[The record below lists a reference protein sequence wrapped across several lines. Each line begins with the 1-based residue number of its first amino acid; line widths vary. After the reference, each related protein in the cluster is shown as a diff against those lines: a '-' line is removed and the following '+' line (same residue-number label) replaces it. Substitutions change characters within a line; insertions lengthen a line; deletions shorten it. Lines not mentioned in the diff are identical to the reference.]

1 MDKLRIHD
9 LRHIMAGYAV
19 MWGENLPLV
28 SKLLGYRRHRTRSL
42 HGPFRGF
49 AWAIY
54 GSFRPGIFRIF
65 QAILN
70 YF

>member
-1 MDKLRIHD
+1 MGKLRIYD
-9 LRHIMAGYAV
+9 LRHTLASQAV

-28 SKLLGYRRHRTRSL
+28 GKLLGYRRHRARSL
-42 HGPFRGF
+42 HGPFKGF

-54 GSFRPGIFRIF
+54 RSFCPGISRIF
-65 QAILN
+65 PAILN